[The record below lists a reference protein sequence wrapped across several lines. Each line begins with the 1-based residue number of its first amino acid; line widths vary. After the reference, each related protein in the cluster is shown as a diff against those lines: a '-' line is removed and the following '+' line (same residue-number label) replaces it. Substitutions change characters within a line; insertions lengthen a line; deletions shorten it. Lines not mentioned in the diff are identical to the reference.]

1 MVTKE
6 LLLFIEQELLSQKP
20 ETFIRN
26 VLSVKGGWRDPDIDE
41 AIALVKRQNNIDVV
55 AYASEENGGTMSPQI
70 IPFNE

>member
-41 AIALVKRQNNIDVV
+41 GIALVKRQNKIDTNV
-55 AYASEENGGTMSPQI
+55 YIQEENGGTMSPQI
-70 IPFNE
+70 ISFNE